1 MPRLPKPKLVELEG
15 DYFHIRFREPGD
27 FSEIR
32 TPQWATDA
40 AADVQEGAKVRTGKR
55 KGGDEWV
62 VQSVLI
68 PESVGK
74 AKAREQANEILE
86 KLEA

>member
-40 AADVQEGAKVRTGKR
+40 AGDVQEGAKVRTGKR